1 MNSAMVALGLAS
13 IMICIG
19 MLLRAKIP
27 FLRRMLVPVSVLAGM
42 IGFIFMNVVP
52 GAFHT
57 ELGGADA
64 NMFTEIVN
72 VMFTIS
78 FISIGLTDAKKKK
91 SSSGEGKKQS
101 GMMKGALGMGIIWCA
116 LYILTPVIGYLLIAV
131 IGKPFGMDP
140 EYGMLI
146 PFAFCQ
152 GPGQAAT
159 YGYIFESQYGFPNS
173 SQVAITFAAVGF
185 LAAFLVGVPL
195 AKWGIKKGIPRN
207 TGKMNE
213 SVEKGYFQPEEQ
225 REPMGKVTTHSG
237 SLETLAF
244 HFAVIGVCYIVALGI
259 SKLISFIPI
268 FGPTFASMMF
278 FCGMMAA
285 YLVKAIM
292 KKLNLTFLKNDV
304 LLSKITG
311 WMSDYLVVCA
321 FMAVKLELVGE
332 WLVPILIES
341 VVVTVITLAICLY
354 FGQRI
359 GGENDFERVLGA
371 YGTSTGTTPSGISL
385 VRIVDPKMV
394 TTTSVEL
401 GMMNMTMLLCS
412 PGMIFLTLAMTHVI
426 SVKSCVIIMGVAGI
440 LYLLLLKPMHIW
452 NKPTFTLRKGRISD
466 GSEDD
471 DLGFVQGFL
480 RESSGEIGV
489 TQMIE

>member
-1 MNSAMVALGLAS
+1 MNSAMIALGLAS
-13 IMICIG
+13 IMICVG
-19 MLLRAKIP
+19 MLLRAKVP
-27 FLRRMLVPVSVLAGM
+27 FLRHMLVPVSVIAGI
-42 IGFIFMNVVP
+42 IGFIFMNIVP
-52 GAFHT
+52 GAFST
-57 ELGGADA
+57 DLGGADA

-91 SSSGEGKKQS
+91 AAPGDGKKSS

-131 IGKPFGMDP
+131 IGKPFGMSP

-159 YGYIFESQYGFPNS
+159 YGQIFEQQYGFPNS
-173 SQVAITFAAVGF
+173 SQVAITFAAIGF

-195 AKWGIKKGIPRN
+195 AKLGMKKKIPRN
-207 TGKMNE
+207 VGKINN
-213 SVEKGYFQPEEQ
+213 SVEKGYFPVEEQ

-244 HFAVIGVCYIVALGI
+244 HFAVIGVSYIVAIGI
-259 SKLISFIPI
+259 SKLIALIPI
-268 FGPTFASMMF
+268 FGPTFSSMMF
-278 FCGMMAA
+278 FCGMFGA
-285 YLVKAIM
+285 YVVKAVM
-292 KKLNLTFLKNDV
+292 KKLKLTFLKNDV

-311 WMSDYLVVCA
+311 WLSDYLVVCA

-332 WLVPILIES
+332 WLIPILIES
-341 VVVTVITLAICLY
+341 VLVTVVTLVVCLY

-359 GGENDFERVLGA
+359 GGENDFERVLGV
-371 YGTSTGTTPSGISL
+371 YGTSTGTTPSGIAL
-385 VRIVDPKMV
+385 VRIVDPKLM

-401 GMMNMTMLLCS
+401 GMMNMTMLLS
-412 PGMIFLTLAMTHVI
+412 APGMIFLTLAMTHVI
-426 SVKSCVIIMGVAGI
+426 SVQMCVMIMGVVGL
-440 LYLLLLKPMHIW
+440 LYLVLLKPMRVW
-452 NKPTFTLRKGRISD
+452 NKPTFSLAKGRISD
-466 GSEDD
+466 GSDDD

-480 RESSGEIGV
+480 REPKDEVSIV
-489 TQMIE
+489 QMIE

>member
-1 MNSAMVALGLAS
+1 MNAAMIALGLAS

-19 MLLRAKIP
+19 MVLRAKIP
-27 FLRRMLVPVSVLAGM
+27 FLRKMLVPVSVIAG
-42 IGFIFMNVVP
+42 ILGFIFMNVVP
-52 GAFHT
+52 NLFHT
-57 ELGGADA
+57 ELGGANPD
-64 NMFTEIVN
+64 MFTEIVN

-91 SSSGEGKKQS
+91 TDPDAAKKGS
-101 GMMKGALGMGIIWCA
+101 GMMKGALGMGMIWCA
-116 LYILTPVIGYLLIAV
+116 LYILTPVVGYLLIAV
-131 IGKPFGMDP
+131 VGKPFGMAP

-159 YGYIFESQYGFPNS
+159 YGQIFEQQYGFPNS
-173 SQVAITFAAVGF
+173 SQVAISFAVVGF

-195 AKWGIKKGIPRN
+195 AKIGMKKKIPRN

-213 SVEKGYFQPEEQ
+213 SVEKGYFQTEEQ
-225 REPMGKVTTHSG
+225 RESMGKVTTHSG

-244 HFAVIGVCYIVALGI
+244 HFAVIGVCYIVAIGI
-259 SKLISFIPI
+259 SKLIALIPI
-268 FGPTFASMMF
+268 FGPTFSSMMF
-278 FCGMMAA
+278 FCGMLAA
-285 YLVKAIM
+285 YVVKAVM
-292 KKLNLTFLKNDV
+292 KKLKLTFLKNDV

-311 WMSDYLVVCA
+311 WLSDYLVVCA

-341 VVVTVITLAICLY
+341 AVITVLTLFVCLY

-359 GGENDFERVLGA
+359 GGENDFERVLGV
-371 YGTSTGTTPSGISL
+371 YGTSTGTTPSGIAL
-385 VRIVDPKMV
+385 VRIVDPKLM

-401 GMMNMTMLLCS
+401 GMMNMTMLLS
-412 PGMIFLTLAMTHVI
+412 APGMIFLTLAMTNVI
-426 SVKSCVIIMGVAGI
+426 SVPLCVGIMAVFGII
-440 LYLLLLKPMHIW
+440 YLLLLKPMHLW
-452 NKPTFTLRKGRISD
+452 NKPTFGLHRGRISD
-466 GSEDD
+466 GSDD
-471 DLGFVQGFL
+471 GDLGFVQGFL
-480 RESSGEIGV
+480 REPGGV